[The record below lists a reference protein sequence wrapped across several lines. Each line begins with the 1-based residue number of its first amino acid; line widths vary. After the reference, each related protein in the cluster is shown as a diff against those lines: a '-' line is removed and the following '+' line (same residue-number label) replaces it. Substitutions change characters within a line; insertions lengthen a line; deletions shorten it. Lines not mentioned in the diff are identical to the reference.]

1 MEDLV
6 RRACLAGGTVE
17 VEVSVHTIDELR
29 AELSRRRVDAIIAA
43 KTPNEMS
50 LMPLTALQIQPT
62 LRVVLITTDSG
73 VGDLIELRPQ
83 RTHLGEMT
91 PSEIVHVVN
100 DDAAH
105 VRSWAELAGVTPDSS
120 R

>member
-6 RRACLAGGTVE
+6 RRACLAGGTIE
-17 VEVSVHTIDELR
+17 VEVSVNTVDDLR
-29 AELSRRRVDAIIAA
+29 AELSRRQVDAIIAA

-50 LMPLTALQIQPT
+50 LIPLTALQIQPT

-73 VGDLIELRPQ
+73 AGDLIELRPQ
-83 RTHLGEMT
+83 RTHLGEIT
-91 PSEIVHVVN
+91 ASEIVHVVN

-105 VRSWAELAGVTPDSS
+105 VRSWAELTGNPATGKW
-120 R
+120 